1 MENET
6 TAPAMLTQPD
16 TLGAEPGIE
25 PGVPIFK
32 LIFLGVLLALI
43 AIAYFV

>member
-6 TAPAMLTQPD
+6 TLPATLTQPD
-16 TLGAEPGIE
+16 TPGEPSSAE
-25 PGVPIFK
+25 PGVPVFK